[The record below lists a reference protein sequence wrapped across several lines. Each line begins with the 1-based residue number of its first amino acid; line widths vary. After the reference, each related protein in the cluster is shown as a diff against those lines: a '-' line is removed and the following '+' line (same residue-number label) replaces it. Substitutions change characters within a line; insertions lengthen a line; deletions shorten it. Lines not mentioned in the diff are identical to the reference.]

1 MLALPGSA
9 YVYQGEEL
17 GLPEAIDIPD
27 DARQDPT
34 WFRTPPEVYGRD
46 GCRVPLP
53 WESDAPAYG
62 FSATGA
68 SWLPQPDAWA
78 RYAVDAQ
85 DGVAGSTL
93 EMYRTA
99 LRTRRDRSMG
109 AGTLAWAEARP
120 GALDFTVAG
129 VRVVANVSAEP
140 LPLPRGEVLLSSGPV
155 DGALPP
161 DTTVWLTA

>member
-1 MLALPGSA
+1 
-9 YVYQGEEL
+9 
-17 GLPEAIDIPD
+17 
-27 DARQDPT
+27 
-34 WFRTPPEVYGRD
+34 
-46 GCRVPLP
+46 VPLP

-62 FSATGA
+62 FSPAGA
-68 SWLPQPDAWA
+68 SWLPQPESWA

-99 LRTRRDRSMG
+99 LRIRRDRSLG
-109 AGTLAWAEARP
+109 AGTLAWAEAGP
-120 GALDFTVAG
+120 EALDFTVAG
-129 VRVVANVSAEP
+129 VRVVANLSDEP
-140 LPLPRGEVLLSSGPV
+140 LPLPSGEVLLSSGPV